1 MSTNMELITSV
12 TVGSGG
18 AASVT
23 LPATG
28 TIPATYTDL
37 KVVYSVRSTSST
49 SNVIDISFNGNTS
62 LVNPNF
68 FLNFFFGTFP
78 I

>member
-1 MSTNMELITSV
+1 MPNMELITSV

-28 TIPATYTDL
+28 TIPQTL
-37 KVVYSVRSTSST
+37 L
-49 SNVIDISFNGNTS
+49 ILQFM
-62 LVNPNF
+62 
-68 FLNFFFGTFP
+68 
-78 I
+78 